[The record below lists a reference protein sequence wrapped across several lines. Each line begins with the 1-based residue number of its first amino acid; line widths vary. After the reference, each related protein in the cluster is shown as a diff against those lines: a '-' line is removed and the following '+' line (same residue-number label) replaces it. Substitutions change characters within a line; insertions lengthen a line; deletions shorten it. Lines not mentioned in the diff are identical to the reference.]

1 MPEIAEV
8 ARIVHYIRKHLV
20 GKTLAKVVAVDDSNV
35 YGKVGT
41 SGAEVQKALT
51 GKKIIGAGQQG
62 KYFWMVMSSP
72 PHPVMHFG
80 MTGWLKIKSEET
92 YYYKTGQKG
101 EEEEWPPRFWKFHLE
116 TKEQPKVEA
125 AFVDSRRFSRV
136 RLVDCPA
143 DQLRKTTPLVENG
156 PDPVVDKELVTEEW
170 LVEKC
175 RAKKVPIKA
184 LLLDQANISG
194 IGNWVGD
201 EILYNAKIHPEQ
213 YSNTLQDHQL
223 KQLHKSI
230 HHVCGTAVE
239 LLADSEQYPETWLFK
254 HRWGKGKKDA
264 STTLPSGE
272 RIVFLTVGGRT
283 SAVIPSVQKKT
294 GPVAKEMSED
304 ESDGEEDPPKKAKKA
319 TKKSKSEVDE
329 DDPEQNG
336 AAAAINGSSKKPT
349 PRKGRVSKFKEELS
363 GEEET
368 AETNG
373 PTKSSKR
380 KSDVNGDAP
389 SAPTKK
395 RAKAKA
401 EESESRPAVKRKK
414 TDEDAQEAPSSRRRS
429 GRSTK

>member
-20 GKTLAKVVAVDDSNV
+20 GKTLAKVVAADDGNV

-116 TKEQPKVEA
+116 TKEEPKVEA

-136 RLVDCPA
+136 RLVDCAA
-143 DQLRKTTPLVENG
+143 DQLRKRTPLVENG

-175 RAKKVPIKA
+175 RAKRVPIKA

-230 HHVCGTAVE
+230 HHICGTAVE
-239 LLADSEQYPETWLFK
+239 LLADSEQFPETWLFK

-294 GPVAKEMSED
+294 GPVAKEMSEN
-304 ESDGEEDPPKKAKKA
+304 ESDGEEGPPKKAKKA
-319 TKKSKSEVDE
+319 TKKRQSEIDE
-329 DDPEQNG
+329 DASEQNET
-336 AAAAINGSSKKPT
+336 AAPISGSSKKPT
-349 PRKGRVSKFKEELS
+349 PKRSRMSKFKEEL
-363 GEEET
+363 GDEEET

-373 PTKSSKR
+373 ATSSNKR

-389 SAPTKK
+389 STPTKK
-395 RAKAKA
+395 RTKAKA

-414 TDEDAQEAPSSRRRS
+414 TDEDAQEALPNRRRS